1 MDSNAWITFVGI
13 VSAAVVGLLGM
24 IVKGTW
30 TISSTLTGVTYE
42 LSGIEKKLTSVCDS
56 VDSAHRELG
65 VATRTLHD
73 HTEACD
79 ADRKAL
85 HDKIAAVT

>member
-42 LSGIEKKLTSVCDS
+42 LSGIEKN
-56 VDSAHRELG
+56 
-65 VATRTLHD
+65 
-73 HTEACD
+73 
-79 ADRKAL
+79 
-85 HDKIAAVT
+85 